1 MKRFER
7 RLINLEKKLKPMEK
21 SIFQK
26 KMIEVLGKYRVPTRE
41 EFFEAITYK
50 NRLEFVDNKWIR
62 EILARGGKEE
72 LLECIDMIE
81 EFIEEER
88 RKMS

>member
-1 MKRFER
+1 MKSFKR
-7 RLINLEKKLKPMEK
+7 RLIQLENKLKPFEENK
-21 SIFQK
+21 FQK
-26 KMIEVLGKYRVPTRE
+26 KIREVLGKYGVPTRE
-41 EFFEAITYK
+41 EFFEAITCK

-62 EILARGGKEE
+62 EILASGGKEE

-81 EFIEEER
+81 KFIEEER

>member
-1 MKRFER
+1 MKNFKR
-7 RLINLEKKLKPMEK
+7 RLIQLENKLKPFEENK
-21 SIFQK
+21 FQK
-26 KMIEVLGKYRVPTRE
+26 KMREVLGKYRIPTRE
-41 EFFEAITYK
+41 EFFEAIIFK
-50 NRLEFVDNKWIR
+50 DRLEFINNKWVK
-62 EILARGGKEE
+62 EILAMGGKED